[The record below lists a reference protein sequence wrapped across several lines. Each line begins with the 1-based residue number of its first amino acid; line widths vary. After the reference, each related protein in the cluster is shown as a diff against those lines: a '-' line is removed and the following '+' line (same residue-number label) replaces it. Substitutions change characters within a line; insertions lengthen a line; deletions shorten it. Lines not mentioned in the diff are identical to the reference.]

1 MDVSTAFFFGDVEE
15 DIHVIHPLGLDD
27 SSVRVL
33 CGLEKAPRILSR
45 KIGRLMTKHGYLPV
59 NSDTSIHSRP
69 ERNIIIAIYVDDVL
83 VASPSHLE
91 IHRPNSIH
99 TYRSTDGRR
108 PHQTPA

>member
-1 MDVSTAFFFGDVEE
+1 MDVSTAFFYGDVEE
-15 DIHVIHPLGLDD
+15 DTHVTHPLGLDD

-33 CGLEKAPRILSR
+33 YGAEKAPSR
-45 KIGRLMTKHGYLPV
+45 KIERLMTKHGYLPF

-69 ERNIIIAIYVDDVL
+69 DRNIIIAIYVDDVL
-83 VASPSHLE
+83 IPSPSHLE

-99 TYRSTDGRR
+99 TYGSTDSRR